1 MAGTDGQQLFQRI
14 RASDPGL
21 AANVIFITGDLTNA
35 RTRSFLNSLPN
46 LVLEKP
52 ISTRDLEG
60 ALLAM
65 TEKNLR

>member
-1 MAGTDGQQLFQRI
+1 MAKK
-14 RASDPGL
+14 
-21 AANVIFITGDLTNA
+21 VIFITGDLANA
-35 RTRSFLNSLPN
+35 RTRSFLNPLPN

-52 ISTRDLEG
+52 ISMRELEG